1 MRRKKTTDT
10 SAADQIVLSRRSF
23 LKDMGFAGLGC
34 VLLFTPW
41 NLPAW
46 NILKGDGMRLEI
58 TQERKPMQLA
68 QHSTVPER
76 TIPPIDAAAPAVTE
90 TATFA
95 MG

>member
-1 MRRKKTTDT
+1 MRRKKATDT
-10 SAADQIVLSRRSF
+10 AAADQIVLSRRSF

-34 VLLFTPW
+34 ILFFTPW

-46 NILKGDGMRLEI
+46 NLLKGNGMRIELI
-58 TQERKPMQLA
+58 QERNPVQLA
-68 QHSTVPER
+68 QHSTVSDR
-76 TIPPIDAAAPAVTE
+76 IMPPIDAAAPAVTQ